1 MGNDKNNCL
10 APRSKNCFGSSYRT
24 PQPIKHFNPVKFWL
38 STGIMPRSPN
48 FNGPFFIYT
57 LLRRCWASVCQ
68 RKTHLTGRQLRM
80 VVTNNACQRGKILF
94 YLPLYSYW
102 TWFVLRLLLFY
113 TRLIYW
119 RDYFYCG
126 NSSSFFRV
134 RFTLRSNIFL
144 RGNCYHQF
152 VFRHSLYRRRLSQMN
167 MRRIRSGSTYFDSLF
182 FSTFFN
188 PASCSC
194 SNYGSPSYTT
204 SNRQENPLGVSR
216 NFDKVKFHPYFTRK
230 DLFGFF
236 GMLAFLVG
244 LCLVAP

>member
-1 MGNDKNNCL
+1 
-10 APRSKNCFGSSYRT
+10 
-24 PQPIKHFNPVKFWL
+24 
-38 STGIMPRSPN
+38 MPRSPN
-48 FNGPFFIYT
+48 FNGPFSIYA
-57 LLRRCWASVCQ
+57 LLRRCCASVCQ

-113 TRLIYW
+113 TCLIYW
-119 RDYFYCG
+119 RDYFICG
-126 NSSSFFRV
+126 NSSSFLRV

-152 VFRHSLYRRRLSQMN
+152 
-167 MRRIRSGSTYFDSLF
+167 I

-188 PASCSC
+188 PASCSR

-204 SNRQENPLGVSR
+204 SNRQEKPFGR
-216 NFDKVKFHPYFTRK
+216 FEKFFT
-230 DLFGFF
+230 
-236 GMLAFLVG
+236 
-244 LCLVAP
+244 CEPSCYTSSHST